1 MPRMSIWGRWL
12 SKVGVNFSHA
22 TREQHKTDL
31 LLMLGQCRGPG
42 RGVEIPKHPA
52 HLMKQGKTREQAEA
66 EIVSWFPMLL
76 AAQEL
81 NNTRRDLVLIRY
93 RFTEVLCFR
102 VDLETSVSN
111 IAFQDME
118 RTGQVRKQGT
128 IVIPGERGAE
138 ADPYSHG
145 PNNFE

>member
-1 MPRMSIWGRWL
+1 MSFWERWL
-12 SKVGVNFSHA
+12 SKVGVNFSA
-22 TREQHKTDL
+22 SDREQHKDDL
-31 LLMLGQCRGPG
+31 LLMLAQCRGPG

-52 HLMKQGKTREQAEA
+52 HLMKQGKTRKEA
-66 EIVSWFPMLL
+66 EHEIASWFPMLL

-111 IAFQDME
+111 VAFQDME

-128 IVIPGERGAE
+128 IVIPGDRETE
-138 ADPYSHG
+138 VSPYDRG